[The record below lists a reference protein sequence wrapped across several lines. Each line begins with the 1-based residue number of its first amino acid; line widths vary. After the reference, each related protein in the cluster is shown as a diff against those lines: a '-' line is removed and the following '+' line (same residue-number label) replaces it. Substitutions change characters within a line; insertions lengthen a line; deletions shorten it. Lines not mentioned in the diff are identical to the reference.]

1 MLVRTLAG
9 FVFGMAGLVC
19 VAVPAHAELEVS
31 LEISGSV
38 EEVLAVLQHLQ
49 AAGFGQPGAEAAEGL
64 KLEVHSTA
72 TSAEGAAPMPEP
84 AAETPPAPEPT
95 LALRNVQM
103 APAAVAAGEVLRVT
117 VDVRD
122 EAKLIDTVAA
132 NMHTAE
138 KEFTFDLFDNGSH
151 GDVAAG
157 DGVWSVN
164 VAVPGA
170 ATPGDYTLTL
180 YAYDA
185 SGTRLTLP
193 NEAGEAVVVSAE
205 TALTVKP

>member
-1 MLVRTLAG
+1 MALRTLAG
-9 FVFGMAGLVC
+9 WGMAMAGLLT
-19 VAVPAHAELEVS
+19 VAAPARAELELS
-31 LEISGSV
+31 LEISGTV
-38 EEVLAVLQHLQ
+38 DEVMAVLQHLQ
-49 AAGFGQPGAEAAEGL
+49 AAGFGQAGGEEADGL

-72 TSAEGAAPMPEP
+72 TSPEGA
-84 AAETPPAPEPT
+84 PAPEAPGPET
-95 LALRNVQM
+95 APEPPLALRNIQL
-103 APAAVAAGEVLRVT
+103 APTAVAAGEVLRVT

-122 EAKLIDTVAA
+122 EAKKIDTVAA
-132 NMHTAE
+132 NLHTAE

-151 GDVAAG
+151 GDIAAG

-170 ATPGDYTLTL
+170 ATAGDYTLTL

-193 NEAGEAVVVSAE
+193 NEAGEETPVSVEA
-205 TALTVKP
+205 ALTVKP